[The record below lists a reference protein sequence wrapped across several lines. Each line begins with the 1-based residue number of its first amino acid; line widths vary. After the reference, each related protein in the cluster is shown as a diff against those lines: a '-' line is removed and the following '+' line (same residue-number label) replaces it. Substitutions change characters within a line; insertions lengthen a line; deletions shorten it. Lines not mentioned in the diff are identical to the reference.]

1 MPSSGLHGGSSACG
15 HTFTHRY
22 THTFF
27 LKDEIGVVE
36 KIQQSKVFIAFA
48 EDLTLVPNAHIEQ
61 LTAS

>member
-1 MPSSGLHGGSSACG
+1 MGATPHVDILS
-15 HTFTHRY
+15 HTGTLTH
-22 THTFF
+22 FF

-36 KIQQSKVFIAFA
+36 KIQQSEVFVAFA